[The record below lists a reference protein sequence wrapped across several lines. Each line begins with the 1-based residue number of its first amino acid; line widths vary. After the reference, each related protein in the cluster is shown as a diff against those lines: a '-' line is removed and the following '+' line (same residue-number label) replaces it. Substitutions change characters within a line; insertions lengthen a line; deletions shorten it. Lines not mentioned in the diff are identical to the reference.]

1 MNLKFTAILL
11 SFCSLTLGS
20 FAQSS
25 RRSTKVHTNAL
36 EDSLTTIGQ
45 RYTLALDSL
54 NKSLETSAPSD
65 TDNLENP
72 YYFPFVCN
80 EPNSS
85 CTGKR

>member
-25 RRSTKVHTNAL
+25 RRNTKVHTNAL

-45 RYTLALDSL
+45 RYTLALDNL

-65 TDNLENP
+65 TGNLENP
-72 YYFPFVCN
+72 YYLPFFASITFYHFPLQL
-80 EPNSS
+80 
-85 CTGKR
+85 